1 MAVGN
6 LEFIKSVTATGGVGL
21 VDVTDCFSNDYDVY
35 EIYLTGFDITQPNE
49 PIYMR
54 FLDSG
59 GTVISASEYDYA
71 YLQMR
76 AYNTFTEGRATAQT
90 AFNVMGIPSAT
101 QALGNKIVIFN
112 PYDSS
117 SYTFLLNQSSGIV
130 TGGSGGGI
138 GYKYIGVHKVTE
150 TITGMQWDGVGSNID
165 DFAIS
170 VYGVK

>member
-1 MAVGN
+1 MATN
-6 LEFIKSVTATGGVGL
+6 LEFIKSVTATGGVSI
-21 VDVTDCFSNDYDVY
+21 VDITDCFTDKYDVY
-35 EIYLTGFDITQPNE
+35 EIYLTGFDISQTNE
-49 PIYMR
+49 AVYLR

-59 GTVISASEYDYA
+59 GTVISANEYDYA

-76 AYNTFTEGRATAQT
+76 AYNIFNEGRFTAQT
-90 AFNVMGIPSAT
+90 YFNIMGIPSPT

-117 SYTFLLNQSSGIV
+117 SYTFLLNQSSGLV
-130 TGGSGGGI
+130 TGSGGI
-138 GYKYIGVHKVTE
+138 GYKYIGVHKVAE
-150 TITGMQWDGVGSNID
+150 TITGMQWDGILSDIN